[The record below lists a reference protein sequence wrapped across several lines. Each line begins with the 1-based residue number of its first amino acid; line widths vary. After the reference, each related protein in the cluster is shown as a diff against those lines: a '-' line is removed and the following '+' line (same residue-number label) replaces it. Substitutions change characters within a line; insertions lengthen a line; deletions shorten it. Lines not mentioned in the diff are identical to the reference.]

1 MTEPKHGF
9 LIDASRCIDCRTCLV
24 ACSVENNVPMTH
36 TRIWMKDTGITGDFP
51 DLSRY
56 TAPYHC
62 MHCTDPSCVS
72 ACTVGALQQNEDGV
86 VVYDAER
93 CIGCRYCMYAC
104 PFGVPNFEW
113 EKSLALIVKCD
124 LCFERLEEG
133 QQPACAAT
141 CPTEAIKF
149 GTHAD
154 MLQLAHTRIAQSP
167 EKYIDHV
174 YGEHENGGTSTF
186 YISPVPFE
194 QLGFPVTER
203 QESPAEFNR
212 LVTHGTPVVAA
223 GVAIGMTGI
232 YLAIERQSKDNA
244 AAEAEAEAEHIEN
257 AEKDEHHA

>member
-1 MTEPKHGF
+1 MTEHKYGF
-9 LIDASRCIDCRTCLV
+9 LIDASHCIDCRTCLV
-24 ACSVENNVPMTH
+24 ACSVQNDVPMTH
-36 TRIWMKDTGITGDFP
+36 TRIWMKDTGIQGNFP
-51 DLSRY
+51 DLSRF

-62 MHCTDPSCVS
+62 MHCVDPACVS

-86 VVYDAER
+86 VVYDTER

-113 EKSLALIVKCD
+113 DQSLALIVKCD

-141 CPTEAIKF
+141 CPTQAIKF
-149 GTHAD
+149 GTRD
-154 MLQLAHTRIAQSP
+154 EMLQLAHERIAQSP
-167 EKYIDHV
+167 DKYIDHV
-174 YGEHENGGTSTF
+174 YGETENGGTSTF

-194 QLGFPVTER
+194 ELGFPIS
-203 QESPAEFNR
+203 QDAESPAHFNR

-223 GVAIGMTGI
+223 GVAIGMAGI

-244 AAEAEAEAEHIEN
+244 AAEAEHTAEA
-257 AEKDEHHA
+257 AEEHHA

>member
-1 MTEPKHGF
+1 MTEHKHGF

-36 TRIWMKDTGITGDFP
+36 TRIWMKDTGIAGNFP

-113 EKSLALIVKCD
+113 EQSLALIVKCD

-149 GTHAD
+149 GTHDD
-154 MLQLAHTRIAQSP
+154 MLELAHTRIAQSP

-194 QLGFPVTER
+194 QLDFPVTER

-223 GVAIGMTGI
+223 GVAIGMTGA

-244 AAEAEAEAEHIEN
+244 AAEAEAAAEHTEA
-257 AEKDEHHA
+257 AEEEHHA

>member
-1 MTEPKHGF
+1 MTEHKYGF

-24 ACSVENNVPMTH
+24 ACSVENKVPMTH
-36 TRIWMKDTGITGDFP
+36 TRIWMKDTDVQGKFP

-62 MHCTDPSCVS
+62 MHCVDPSCVS
-72 ACTVGALQQNEDGV
+72 ACTVGALQQNEEGV
-86 VVYDAER
+86 VVYDNER

-149 GTHAD
+149 GTRAD
-154 MLQLAHTRIAQSP
+154 MLELAHTRIAQSP
-167 EKYIDHV
+167 GKYVDHV
-174 YGEHENGGTSTF
+174 YGEHEHGGTSTF

-194 QLGFPVTER
+194 ELGFPISQET
-203 QESPAEFNR
+203 ESPAHFNR

-223 GVAIGMTGI
+223 AVAIGMTGA

-244 AAEAEAEAEHIEN
+244 AAKAEHAEEAEE
-257 AEKDEHHA
+257 EHHD